1 MKKKKLTKKKI
12 IVSVTLLL
20 VVIISVVAFLMLNK
34 PKKDDTKPQISV
46 AEITPENIREEKLD
60 LVDTSK
66 LESFSVLLLGIDGG
80 LGRTDVGRADSIM
93 IATINPRTKKT
104 TLTSIPRDAYVYIKS
119 QGYYDKVNHAFVY
132 GGLKGIADT
141 LQETFE
147 VPIDYVVGV
156 NMDGFEK
163 VISEFDGVELDIDE
177 TFEYEGNSFTEGEHR
192 KLTKE
197 EALAYARYRDGVDN
211 DYGRQ
216 RRQRAILK
224 ALIKDATKTTNLF
237 KIPKIMTSIQ
247 EDVYTNLTHKEMMTI
262 ATSYRT
268 AINNVELHSLDGV
281 TQIINGIYYEMLPNP
296 SIEEVKQR
304 IRNELEINEN
314 GIKKKVY
321 ATTTK
326 EETVEDEED
335 PSETTQEE
343 TTKEDVTT
351 QEDTS
356 TLILP
361 KYDTKNPF
369 VKEKK
374 KVEVKET
381 QKTPQTKKNQ

>member
-326 EETVEDEED
+326 EETVEDDEE
-335 PSETTQEE
+335 PSETTQE
-343 TTKEDVTT
+343 TTKEDEKT

-374 KVEVKET
+374 KVDVKET

>member
-1 MKKKKLTKKKI
+1 MLKLKMNKKKI
-12 IVSVTLLL
+12 LLAILSLVLVST
-20 VVIISVVAFLMLNK
+20 VVITLAVLNA
-34 PKKDDTKPQISV
+34 PKKEEPQQQFAI
-46 AEITPENIREEKLD
+46 EELTPENIREEKLD

-66 LESFSVLLLGIDGG
+66 LESFSVLLLGLDGG
-80 LGRTDVGRADSIM
+80 LGRTDEGRADSIM

-104 TLTSIPRDAYVYIKS
+104 TLTSVPRDAYMYIKS

-141 LQETFE
+141 LQETLE
-147 VPIDYVVGV
+147 IPIDYVVGL

-163 VISEFDGVELDIDE
+163 LIGEFNGVELDIDE

-192 KLTKE
+192 KLTKD
-197 EALAYARYRDGVDN
+197 EALAYSRFRDGVDN

-224 ALIKDATKTTNLF
+224 ALIKEATKPTNLF
-237 KIPKIMTSIQ
+237 RIPKIVSTLSSEI
-247 EDVYTNLTHKEMMTI
+247 YTNLNYQEMMTI
-262 ATSYRT
+262 VTSYRT
-268 AINNVELHSLDGV
+268 AVNNVELHSMDGT
-281 TQIINGIYYEMLPNP
+281 TQIIQGIYYEILSNP
-296 SIEEVKQR
+296 TIEEAKQR

-326 EETVEDEED
+326 EVESEE
-335 PSETTQEE
+335 EEIEE
-343 TTKEDVTT
+343 TTIEQPTT
-351 QEDTS
+351 QNEETTTEDTS

-361 KYDTKNPF
+361 KYDSQTPF
-369 VKEKK
+369 IKEKK
-374 KVEVKET
+374 KVKVQEP
-381 QKTPQTKKNQ
+381 QKNNKKDF

>member
-326 EETVEDEED
+326 EETVEDEEE
-335 PSETTQEE
+335 PSETTQE
-343 TTKEDVTT
+343 TTKEDETT

>member
-326 EETVEDEED
+326 EETVEDDEE
-335 PSETTQEE
+335 PSETTQE
-343 TTKEDVTT
+343 TTKEDETT

-374 KVEVKET
+374 KVEVKEP

>member
-1 MKKKKLTKKKI
+1 MLKLKMNKKKI
-12 IVSVTLLL
+12 LLAILSLVLVSTVGITLA
-20 VVIISVVAFLMLNK
+20 VLNT
-34 PKKDDTKPQISV
+34 PKKEEPKQQFAI
-46 AEITPENIREEKLD
+46 EELTPENIREEKLD

-66 LESFSVLLLGIDGG
+66 LESFSVLLLGLDGG
-80 LGRTDVGRADSIM
+80 LGRTDEGRADSIM

-104 TLTSIPRDAYVYIKS
+104 TLTSVPRDAYMYIKS

-141 LQETFE
+141 LQETLE
-147 VPIDYVVGV
+147 IPIDYVVGL

-163 VISEFDGVELDIDE
+163 LIGEFNGVELDIDE

-192 KLTKE
+192 KLTKD
-197 EALAYARYRDGVDN
+197 EALAYSRFRDGVDN

-224 ALIKDATKTTNLF
+224 ALIKEATKPTNLF
-237 KIPKIMTSIQ
+237 RIPKIVSTLSSEI
-247 EDVYTNLTHKEMMTI
+247 YTNLNYQEMMTI
-262 ATSYRT
+262 VTSYRT
-268 AINNVELHSLDGV
+268 AVNNVELHSMDGT
-281 TQIINGIYYEMLPNP
+281 TQIIHGIYYEILSNP
-296 SIEEVKQR
+296 TIEEAKQR

-326 EETVEDEED
+326 EVEPEE
-335 PSETTQEE
+335 EVEE
-343 TTKEDVTT
+343 TTIEQPTT
-351 QEDTS
+351 QNEETTTEDTS

-361 KYDTKNPF
+361 KYDSQTPF
-369 VKEKK
+369 IKEKK
-374 KVEVKET
+374 KVKVQEP
-381 QKTPQTKKNQ
+381 QKNNKKDF

>member
-12 IVSVTLLL
+12 IVSATLLL

-326 EETVEDEED
+326 EETVEDEEE
-335 PSETTQEE
+335 PSETTQE
-343 TTKEDVTT
+343 TTKEDETT

-374 KVEVKET
+374 KVDVKET

>member
-1 MKKKKLTKKKI
+1 MLKLKMNKKKI
-12 IVSVTLLL
+12 LLAILSLVLVATVGITLA
-20 VVIISVVAFLMLNK
+20 VLNT
-34 PKKDDTKPQISV
+34 PKKEEPKQQFAI
-46 AEITPENIREEKLD
+46 EELTPENIREEKLD

-66 LESFSVLLLGIDGG
+66 LESFSVLLLGLDGG
-80 LGRTDVGRADSIM
+80 LGRTDEGRADSIM

-104 TLTSIPRDAYVYIKS
+104 TLTSVPRDAYMYIKS

-141 LQETFE
+141 LQETLE
-147 VPIDYVVGV
+147 IPIDYVVGL

-163 VISEFDGVELDIDE
+163 LIGEFNGVELDIDE

-192 KLTKE
+192 KLTKD
-197 EALAYARYRDGVDN
+197 EALAYSRFRDGVDN

-224 ALIKDATKTTNLF
+224 ALIKEATKPTNLF
-237 KIPKIMTSIQ
+237 RIPKIVSTLSSEI
-247 EDVYTNLTHKEMMTI
+247 YTNLNYQEMMTI
-262 ATSYRT
+262 VTSYRT
-268 AINNVELHSLDGV
+268 AVNNVELHSMDGT
-281 TQIINGIYYEMLPNP
+281 TQIIQGIYYEILSNP
-296 SIEEVKQR
+296 TIEEAKQR

-326 EETVEDEED
+326 EVESEEEIA
-335 PSETTQEE
+335 ETTIEQPTTQNEE
-343 TTKEDVTT
+343 TTT
-351 QEDTS
+351 EDTS

-361 KYDTKNPF
+361 KYDSQTPF
-369 VKEKK
+369 IKEKK
-374 KVEVKET
+374 KVKVQEP
-381 QKTPQTKKNQ
+381 QKNNKKDF

>member
-1 MKKKKLTKKKI
+1 MLKLKMNKKKI
-12 IVSVTLLL
+12 LLAILLL
-20 VVIISVVAFLMLNK
+20 VLVSTVVITLAVLNA
-34 PKKDDTKPQISV
+34 PKKEEPQQQFAI
-46 AEITPENIREEKLD
+46 EELTPENIREEKLD

-66 LESFSVLLLGIDGG
+66 LESFSVLLLGLDGG
-80 LGRTDVGRADSIM
+80 LGRTDEGRADSIM

-104 TLTSIPRDAYVYIKS
+104 TLTSVPRDAYMYIKS

-141 LQETFE
+141 LQETLE
-147 VPIDYVVGV
+147 IPIDYVVGL

-163 VISEFDGVELDIDE
+163 LIGEFNGVELDVDE

-192 KLTKE
+192 KLTKD
-197 EALAYARYRDGVDN
+197 EALAYSRFRDGVDN

-224 ALIKDATKTTNLF
+224 ALIKEATKPTNLF
-237 KIPKIMTSIQ
+237 RIPKIVSTLSSEI
-247 EDVYTNLTHKEMMTI
+247 YTNLNYQEMMTI
-262 ATSYRT
+262 VTSYRT
-268 AINNVELHSLDGV
+268 AVNNVELHSMDGT
-281 TQIINGIYYEMLPNP
+281 TQIIQGIYYEILSNP
-296 SIEEVKQR
+296 TIEEAKQR

-326 EETVEDEED
+326 EVESEE
-335 PSETTQEE
+335 EIEE
-343 TTKEDVTT
+343 TTIEQPTT
-351 QEDTS
+351 QNEETTTEDTS

-361 KYDTKNPF
+361 KYDSQTPF
-369 VKEKK
+369 IKEKK
-374 KVEVKET
+374 KVKVQEP
-381 QKTPQTKKNQ
+381 QKNNKKDF

>member
-326 EETVEDEED
+326 EETVEDEEE
-335 PSETTQEE
+335 PSETTQE
-343 TTKEDVTT
+343 TTKEDETT

-374 KVEVKET
+374 KVDVKET

>member
-326 EETVEDEED
+326 EETVEDDEE
-335 PSETTQEE
+335 PSETTQE
-343 TTKEDVTT
+343 TTKEDEKT